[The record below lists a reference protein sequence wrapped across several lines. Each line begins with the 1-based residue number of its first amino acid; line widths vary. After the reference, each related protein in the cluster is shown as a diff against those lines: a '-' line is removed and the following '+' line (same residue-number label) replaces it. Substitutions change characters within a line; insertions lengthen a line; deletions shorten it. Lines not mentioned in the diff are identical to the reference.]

1 MIGKTL
7 AHYEIT
13 APLGKGGMGEVFR
26 ARDTKLDRE
35 VAIKLL
41 PSELQGD
48 PERVA
53 RFAREARTLASLHH
67 PNIASLF
74 GLESDGTHRFL
85 VMELVE
91 GEDLSHA
98 LRAGP
103 LDLDEVLDVARQLAE
118 GLEDAHE
125 KGIVHRDL
133 KPANVMRTP
142 DGRVKILDFGLARAV
157 LGEGVDESDAAH
169 SPTITAALT
178 QAGTVLGTAAYMSP
192 EQARGRPV
200 DRRADLWSF
209 GVIVWEMLTGRRLF
223 EGETISDTLAAVL
236 RADLPW
242 DDLPDDTPPA
252 LRRLLERCL
261 ERDPRR
267 RLRDIG
273 EARVRLERWRD
284 DPTTLHA
291 SESVPIQVDDDRP
304 KWIPWAVAAV
314 AVLVAAASWLVRP
327 QAPAPESLGLEIA
340 MELDGL
346 DPMIANNGPSI
357 LISPDAQWIAYFGS
371 GNVQLF
377 DLDRGTTRT
386 VPGSEFA
393 TCMDFSPDSGWIAF
407 QRGGTLWRAPVDGGA
422 PIEVCTVL
430 DPRGITWVDDTTI
443 VFTRSFESALSKVDL
458 RTGAVT
464 ALTTLDSVAR
474 ERSHR
479 WPSRLPDQRHVVY
492 MAQTEGTSYVDAT
505 IRVVDTVS
513 GEDREILRGGAFP
526 RYAASGHLT
535 FVRHRTLIAVP
546 FDPETFEV
554 SGLATPVLEN
564 LGTLV
569 EDQETDDGSAEIAW
583 SDDGTLVYRTDVSA
597 DQVVRPSWLDLET
610 GDLTE
615 IASPGEY
622 VAPKVSPDGRTLA
635 ISRVEGAEARILMF
649 DVETGSSRTFGR
661 GGAREYPAGFDTT
674 GTVLT
679 WNRWDDGQF
688 SVLRQPLDG
697 SAAPE
702 TLATSDQGIAVNVIS
717 RDGTLGLLIDY
728 GPGGAWDMYRIELN
742 TPGYPLTPHA
752 TGQLVQV
759 GYDISPDGR
768 WIVHGQ
774 SVSATESEAFLS
786 AADDPSRNWR
796 IHRSGDGPSHVMWH
810 PSGDRLI
817 LRDRMSRTIQ
827 EIPIE
832 FRSGVPQLGN
842 ARVLQPDP
850 FGYVREFFTATLA
863 PGGDRML
870 VLVPESGDPE
880 ATDRGRTMLVT
891 HWFDRLRGLAE

>member
-13 APLGKGGMGEVFR
+13 GPLGKGGMGEVFR

-74 GLESDGTHRFL
+74 GLESDGAHRFL

-98 LRAGP
+98 LHDGP
-103 LDLDEVLDVARQLAE
+103 LDLDDVLDVARQLAE

-133 KPANVMRTP
+133 KPANIMRTP

-169 SPTITAALT
+169 SPTITAAMT

-284 DPTTLHA
+284 DPSTLHA
-291 SESVPIQVDDDRP
+291 SESVPIQLESDRSR
-304 KWIPWAVAAV
+304 WLPWAVAVV
-314 AVLVAAASWLVRP
+314 AVIVAGASWFVRP
-327 QAPAPESLGLEIA
+327 ETAVPDRPALELSI
-340 MELDGL
+340 EFDDL
-346 DPMIANNGPSI
+346 DPMISNNGPSI

-377 DLDRGTTRT
+377 DVDRGTTRT

-393 TCMDFSPDSGWIAF
+393 TCMDFSPDSRWIAF

-422 PIEVCTVL
+422 PIAICAAR
-430 DPRGITWVDDTTI
+430 DPRGITWVDDQTV
-443 VFTRSFESALSKVDL
+443 VFANSFESALSKVDL

-464 ALTTLDSVAR
+464 ALTTLDSTAR

-479 WPSRLPDQRHVVY
+479 WPSRLPDQRHVLF
-492 MAQTEGTSYVDAT
+492 MAQTRGRSYVEAA
-505 IRVVDTVS
+505 IRLVDTVT
-513 GEDREILRGGAFP
+513 GEQREVLQGGAFP
-526 RYAASGHLT
+526 RYARTGHLT
-535 FVRHRTLIAVP
+535 FVRDRTLIAIP
-546 FDPETFEV
+546 FDAETFEV
-554 SGLATPVLEN
+554 TGLATPVLEN

-569 EDQETDDGSAEIAW
+569 EDQDTDDGSAEISW

-597 DQVVRPSWLDLET
+597 DQIVRPSWLDLAT
-610 GDLTE
+610 GELTE
-615 IASPGEY
+615 IAAPGEY
-622 VAPKVSPDGRTLA
+622 IMPKISPDGRTLA
-635 ISRVEGAEARILMF
+635 ISRVEGANARILMF
-649 DVETGSSRTFGR
+649 DVETGASRTFGR
-661 GGAREYPAGFDTT
+661 SGAREFAAGFDST
-674 GTVLT
+674 GTVFT
-679 WNRWDDGQF
+679 WNRWGEGRF

-697 SAAPE
+697 TAAPE
-702 TLATSDQGIAVNVIS
+702 TLASASHGIAVNAIS
-717 RDGTLGLLIDY
+717 RDGTLGLFIDY
-728 GPGGAWDMYRIELN
+728 GPGGAWDMYRMDLAS
-742 TPGYPLTPHA
+742 PGYPRSPHA
-752 TGQLVQV
+752 TGQVVQV
-759 GYDISPDGR
+759 GYGISPDGR
-768 WIVHGQ
+768 WILHGE

-796 IHRSGDGPSHVMWH
+796 IHQSDDGPSHIMWH

-817 LRDRMSRTIQ
+817 IRDRVSRTIQ
-827 EIPIE
+827 EIPIA
-832 FRSGVPQLGN
+832 FQNGVPQLGN
-842 ARVLQPDP
+842 PRILQPDS
-850 FGYVREFFTATLA
+850 FGYVREFFTAALA
-863 PGGDRML
+863 PDGEHML
-870 VLVPESGDPE
+870 VLVREEDDPE
-880 ATDRGRTMLVT
+880 AVDRGRTMLVT
-891 HWFDRLRGLAE
+891 RWFDRLRALGD